1 MSAPSPS
8 PRSGPLRGIRIIELA
23 GIGPGPMCA
32 MLLADLGATVLRIDR
47 PQPSGLGISRPLR
60 FDLLLRNR
68 RSIQLDLKRLEAVA
82 AVMKLLE
89 RSDALI
95 EGFRPGVTER
105 LGLGP
110 EACLKRNPRLV
121 YGRMT
126 GWGQD
131 GPLAQT
137 AGHDIGYIALT
148 GVLNA
153 IGRRD
158 APPSIPLNLIGDYG
172 GGGVYLALGLLAAI
186 LEARTSGSGQVVD
199 AAIVDGAASLATSQ
213 FGTFAAGITSAERGS
228 NIVDS
233 GSHFYDVYECKD
245 GRWISV
251 GAIEPKFYA
260 ELLRLLE
267 IDPAQLGPQHEPSCW
282 PRAKQIMAA
291 KFRSRTRDE
300 WAQLF
305 AASDACVAPVLDW
318 REAARHPHLAARGT
332 IIEVDGVAQPA
343 PAPRFSR
350 TPAAPPSPPMPVNPD
365 NTDAAL
371 ADWLSSEEIAGW
383 RSAGLIA

>member
-1 MSAPSPS
+1 MSAPAPS
-8 PRSGPLRGIRIIELA
+8 PRAGPLRGIRIVELA
-23 GIGPGPMCA
+23 GVGPGPLCA

-47 PQPSGLGISRPLR
+47 PQPSGLGINRPLR
-60 FDLLLRNR
+60 FDLLLRSR
-68 RSIQLDLKRLEAVA
+68 RSIQLDLKRPQAVEAVLR
-82 AVMKLLE
+82 LLE

-110 EACLKRNPRLV
+110 EACLKRNPKLV

-126 GWGQD
+126 GWGQE

-137 AGHDIGYIALT
+137 AGHDIGYIAIT

-153 IGRRD
+153 IGRAG

-186 LEARTSGSGQVVD
+186 LEARTSGAGQVVD

-213 FGTFAAGITSAERGS
+213 FGTFAAGIIGTERGN
-228 NIVDS
+228 NIADS
-233 GSHFYDVYECKD
+233 GSPFYEVYECKD

-251 GAIEPKFYA
+251 GALESKFYT

-267 IDPAQLGPQHEPSCW
+267 IDPARLGPQHDRASW
-282 PRAKQIMAA
+282 PRAKEILAA
-291 KFRSRTRDE
+291 KFRTRTRDE
-300 WAQLF
+300 WAELF
-305 AASDACVAPVLDW
+305 ASSDACVAPVLDW
-318 REAARHPHLAARGT
+318 REAAHHPHLAARGT
-332 IIEVDGVAQPA
+332 IVEVDGVMQPA

-350 TPAAPPSPPMPVNPD
+350 TPPPRPSPPMPVTPE
-365 NTDAAL
+365 NTDTAL
-371 ADWLSSEEIAGW
+371 ADWLSGEEIAAW
-383 RSAGLIA
+383 RSTGLIA

>member
-1 MSAPSPS
+1 
-8 PRSGPLRGIRIIELA
+8 
-23 GIGPGPMCA
+23 

-68 RSIQLDLKRLEAVA
+68 RSIQLDLKRPQAVA
-82 AVMKLLE
+82 AVMQLLE

-110 EACLKRNPRLV
+110 KACLERNPQLV

-137 AGHDIGYIALT
+137 AGHDIGYIAIT

-153 IGRRD
+153 IGRRG
-158 APPSIPLNLIGDYG
+158 APPSIPLNLVGDYG
-172 GGGVYLALGLLAAI
+172 GGGLYLALGLLAAI
-186 LEARTSGSGQVVD
+186 LEARTSGQGQVVD
-199 AAIVDGAASLATSQ
+199 AAIVDGTASLATSQ
-213 FGTFAAGITSAERGS
+213 FGSFAAGIISAERGS
-228 NIVDS
+228 NIADS
-233 GSHFYDVYECKD
+233 GSPFYEVYECQD

-251 GAIEPKFYA
+251 GALEAKFYA

-267 IDPAQLGPQHEPSCW
+267 IDPAQLGPQHDTSAW
-282 PRAKQIMAA
+282 PRAKQILAA
-291 KFRSRTRDE
+291 KFRTRTRDE

-305 AASDACVAPVLDW
+305 ASSDACVAPVLDW
-318 REAARHPHLAARGT
+318 REAAHHPHLAARGT
-332 IIEVDGVAQPA
+332 IVEVDGVAQPA

-350 TPAAPPSPPMPVNPD
+350 TPAAQPTPPMPITPS
-365 NTDAAL
+365 NTDVAL
-371 ADWLSSEEIAGW
+371 AEWLSSEQIADW